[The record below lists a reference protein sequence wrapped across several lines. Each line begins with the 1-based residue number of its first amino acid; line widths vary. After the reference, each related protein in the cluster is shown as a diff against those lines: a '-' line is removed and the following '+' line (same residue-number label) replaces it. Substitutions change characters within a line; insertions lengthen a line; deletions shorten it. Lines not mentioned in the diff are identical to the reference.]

1 MHSAG
6 AIIAALQRRAAADAH
21 PLDRERKG
29 VRVAIGEQHD
39 LRRVV
44 RPPIVE
50 TSTATQAAAAAAA
63 AIATIAAAIAATA
76 AAIAAAAA
84 AIAAATAEA
93 AAAAEACAGA
103 EAAAAAEAA
112 ARGAATGDAG
122 HAATAAQQRFRAAG
136 RRRGRGIDLQRLV
149 VDHDLVALDQEPKLQ
164 TRRQPAQTQRVID
177 SLRTPL
183 HQTIVIKGKA
193 IAVRAAADAVS
204 KRQHRA
210 ASPCIRDQGA
220 EPIALLFERAVL
232 AGGAQT

>member
-1 MHSAG
+1 MHGAG

-21 PLDRERKG
+21 ALDRERKG

-44 RPPIVE
+44 RRLIVE
-50 TSTATQAAAAAAA
+50 TAAATAAAAAAA
-63 AIATIAAAIAATA
+63 AIATTAAAIAATA
-76 AAIAAAAA
+76 AAI
-84 AIAAATAEA
+84 
-93 AAAAEACAGA
+93 
-103 EAAAAAEAA
+103 AAAAAEAA

-122 HAATAAQQRFRAAG
+122 HAATAAEQRFRAAG

-149 VDHDLVALDQEPKLQ
+149 VEHDLVALDQEPKLQ

-193 IAVRAAADAVS
+193 IAVLAAADAVFE
-204 KRQHRA
+204 RQHRA
-210 ASPCIRDQGA
+210 AFPCIRDQGG